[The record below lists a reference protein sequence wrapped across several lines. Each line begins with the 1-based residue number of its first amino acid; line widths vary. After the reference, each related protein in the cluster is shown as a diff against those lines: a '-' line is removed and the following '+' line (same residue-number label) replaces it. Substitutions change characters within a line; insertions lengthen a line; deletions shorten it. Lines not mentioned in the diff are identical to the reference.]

1 MIINNKP
8 LLTGLRSV
16 LFSSGLGLG
25 HVKIVLNTDTIYTI
39 EICPILTLTF
49 TLTLNMNLLISI
61 NLDGSCQFRVQGPR
75 PLHARTRGYGDE
87 RSALRRRNSSRQTG
101 RA

>member
-8 LLTGLRSV
+8 LPTGLRSV

-39 EICPILTLTF
+39 EIIMSDTNT
-49 TLTLNMNLLISI
+49 NLY
-61 NLDGSCQFRVQGPR
+61 
-75 PLHARTRGYGDE
+75 T
-87 RSALRRRNSSRQTG
+87 NSKHEPTY
-101 RA
+101 